1 MTQIPP
7 KKDYYR
13 LLRVHPQASMS
24 EIKKAYRQ
32 LALQFHPDKNPGDIA
47 FSQAL
52 FAEINEAYRVLSNIV
67 SRKNY
72 DASNYNNSSFLLFR
86 NFDEWK
92 AQIDTIRKYVMSADP
107 FRLQR
112 DELYYIMETILD
124 KPYTFWIQEQE
135 AIHDRPCILSQLL
148 DISKYLTHKQLTEIN
163 YRLQMIF
170 QQPVEV
176 MRINNHL
183 AEMKRAAIWQ
193 RFSWIFA
200 IFLTMLFCFI
210 IIIFTR

>member
-72 DASNYNNSSFLLFR
+72 DAANYNNSSFLLFR

-148 DISKYLTHKQLTEIN
+148 DISKHLTHKQLTEIN

-170 QQPVEV
+170 QQPGEV

-183 AEMKRAAIWQ
+183 AETKRAAVWQ

-200 IFLTMLFCFI
+200 IFLTILFCFI